1 MGKICASA
9 LPNHLNIVRMFL
21 NIYIFYIQLIQPV
34 ALKNPSLNPI
44 PAFLTPPNFP
54 PKHVPRTFTVLHKV
68 VSQPK
73 IRLTAILKVSKVFSK

>member
-9 LPNHLNIVRMFL
+9 LPNHLNIVRMIL

-54 PKHVPRTFTVLHKV
+54 PKHAPRKYHSTLKV